1 MSFACNGAQEKG
13 LEPAHTHTR
22 YIPTRRL
29 GTLMANTDD
38 SGVMLRERIKE
49 THIKCGSGKATLRKS
64 CRSAEVWKLASGGK
78 CVPGGREDYRGKL
91 SALKGASVVGDK

>member
-1 MSFACNGAQEKG
+1 MAFACNGAEEKG
-13 LEPAHTHTR
+13 LDPAHTHVR

-38 SGVMLRERIKE
+38 SGVMLRERTKE
-49 THIKCGSGKATLRKS
+49 TPVKCGSEKATLRKS
-64 CRSAEVWKLASGGK
+64 CRSAEVWELASGGK
-78 CVPGGREDYRGKL
+78 CGPGGREDCRGKL